1 MPIFYKRNYLSC
13 QEKLGKVSVIMETIG
28 MRHGRAAATKLPIV
42 YDKPSCDFT
51 GYDAYIVIRIL

>member
-1 MPIFYKRNYLSC
+1 
-13 QEKLGKVSVIMETIG
+13 METIG